1 MTPVGSYPTPLTL
14 MALSFPAVP
23 TASGAP
29 AAADSLR
36 TEFTAGALSGKVKFN
51 VPTKKFDGSTL
62 TGNVD
67 YVVYANS
74 SEVAKGTAEPGK
86 EISTDVT
93 VDEGVVNF
101 IVILNNEA
109 GKGPRAKVSIYAGN
123 DTPDIVDSLT
133 LTLDDAGL
141 ATVTWKAPTGGMHNG
156 YLGQLTYDVFRNVGG
171 KSEKVS

>member
-1 MTPVGSYPTPLTL
+1 MVVTIIRVVSFDTRTNEFYWASTDKDGKFQLYTVDLKTAHVTPVGSYPTPLTL

-29 AAADSLR
+29 AAADSLH

-109 GKGPRAKVSIYAGN
+109 GKGPRAKYLFTQETIH
-123 DTPDIVDSLT
+123 LT
-133 LTLDDAGL
+133 
-141 ATVTWKAPTGGMHNG
+141 
-156 YLGQLTYDVFRNVGG
+156 
-171 KSEKVS
+171 S